1 MRFDSKAID
10 QTIQKNLSKLGK
22 PGVLSVRPGFE
33 ITGDQLTGKQAI
45 VATVHTKQNKSVLSR
60 GDLLPTKIG
69 KYNVDVREASPYQR
83 LRAYDPAA
91 AKVAETYGRP
101 EERDPEWP
109 FEREMPSGKPI
120 GATSSNTSKAL
131 KRSETTQPAA
141 HKALAAFQKKQEV
154 EGGYAPPTSCPA
166 LERISLTGATITTHV
181 SPDAGFKT
189 LSSFLAGTKKSL
201 KVGMY
206 DFTSGPILQN
216 FLSALGGSKELQM
229 VLDNPAPN
237 PTRNQTDWTTVQE
250 LKSTLKTRAKIARAL
265 VRTDKFAS
273 EWLFP
278 SAYHIKVIVRD
289 GDTFWLSSGNLNNS
303 NQPDLSSPPTTEDR
317 DWHVIVQDEKLA
329 SLFSAYLDYDFTE
342 ATKRQAPNPDEI
354 EQAILNA
361 QAKKGENSNPPPVKP
376 APPLK
381 NPVAAETFPNIDV
394 DITPLLTPDEL
405 PGKKPQYLTN
415 IMELINKAEKSICIQ
430 LQYIESSKGDGSLYE
445 KLLEA
450 LKQKIEAGKT
460 VQLIESKQYGLKW
473 AEKMKAEGVDLTDNI
488 SLQPN
493 VHNKGFVIDS
503 KTVVVS
509 SQNFSPQG
517 VQFNRDAGLIIENAG
532 IARYFGTV
540 FASDWEE
547 AKPAAS
553 VPAATA
559 PIRKKGRPSPRN
571 SASRATRSK
580 RTTRAKRA
588 KTKAP
593 SKPGRGAGTNSA
605 KKK

>member
-1 MRFDSKAID
+1 MPFDSKAID
-10 QTIQKNLSKLGK
+10 QTIQKNLTKLSK
-22 PGVLSVRPGFE
+22 PGVLTVRPGFE

-45 VATVHTKQNKSVLSR
+45 VATVHTKQNKSVLSKS
-60 GDLLPTKIG
+60 DLLPTRIG
-69 KYNVDVREASPYQR
+69 RYNVDVREASPYQR

-101 EERDPEWP
+101 EERDPVWP

-120 GATSSNTSKAL
+120 GAASSNTSKAL
-131 KRSETTQPAA
+131 KKSQTTQPAA
-141 HKALAAFQKKQEV
+141 HKALAAFQKKVEV
-154 EGGYAPPTSCPA
+154 NGGYAPPTSCPA
-166 LERISLTGATITTHV
+166 LKRIPLKGATITAHV

-189 LSSFLAGTKKSL
+189 LSNFLTGTKKSL

-206 DFTSGPILQN
+206 DFTSGPILKN
-216 FLSALGGSKELQM
+216 FISALGGSKELQL

-250 LKSTLKTRAKIARAL
+250 LKSRLDSRANIARAL

-303 NQPDLSSPPTTEDR
+303 NQPDLSNPPTTEDR
-317 DWHVIVQDEKLA
+317 DWHVIVQNEELA

-342 ATKRQAPNPDEI
+342 AMKFQAPNPDEI
-354 EQAILNA
+354 EQAVLNA

-381 NPVAAETFPNIDV
+381 NPVVAKTFSKIDLN
-394 DITPLLTPDEL
+394 ITPLLTPDEL

-415 IMELINKAEKSICIQ
+415 IMDLINQAQESICIQ

-450 LKQKIEAGKT
+450 LKEKIAAGKK
-460 VQLIESKQYGLKW
+460 VQLIESEQYGLKW
-473 AEKMKAEGVDLTDNI
+473 AEKMKAEGIDLTDNI

-503 KTVVVS
+503 NIVVVS

-517 VQFNRDAGLIIENAG
+517 VQFNRDAGLIIESEP
-532 IARYFGTV
+532 IANYFGKV
-540 FASDWEE
+540 FDSDWKG
-547 AKPAAS
+547 AKPASSSPAVIAAGKKKGSVSAKKSSSKPTAS
-553 VPAATA
+553 KRTAPLKSAKATA
-559 PIRKKGRPSPRN
+559 PAKSRKGAPAGS
-571 SASRATRSK
+571 
-580 RTTRAKRA
+580 AKR
-588 KTKAP
+588 K
-593 SKPGRGAGTNSA
+593 
-605 KKK
+605 